1 MSSHGEFMDEDI
13 EEKSIMSTFRGPQNL
28 AESPKR
34 VNALEVKV
42 A

>member
-13 EEKSIMSTFRGPQNL
+13 EEKSIMSTFRGPQKL